1 MRNRHRLFMTLFNR
15 QNFKSIYQRL
25 LVYLVEIIIIFIGI
39 TISFLFEQWR
49 EDNRQKQE
57 LIGLA
62 ESLIRDAKIG
72 KAHLESDL
80 KGTNTWLQNLDS
92 LRIQRDL
99 GKIGESE
106 LFWFYNLL
114 AGKEFGLFD
123 SKSPAYLSGIS
134 SGLLT
139 KLPDSIQ
146 IKIYNVYES
155 KLPDLQHLYDQQNK
169 TAEYFRNEIM
179 IHSKAYLY
187 QKNVSTL
194 AIDLKEF
201 ADEVQQPIYGNLINQ
216 FFTTES
222 VIRDKNIKITND
234 FDLILRDLH
243 EYIGVLNK

>member
-1 MRNRHRLFMTLFNR
+1 MKLFNR
-15 QNFKSIYQRL
+15 QNFKNIYHRL
-25 LVYLVEIIIIFIGI
+25 LVYFVEVVIIFIGI

-49 EDNRQKQE
+49 EENRQKEE

-72 KAHLESDL
+72 KNHLESDL
-80 KGTNTWLQNLDS
+80 TGTNLWLQNLDS

-99 GKIGESE
+99 KKIDKSE

-179 IHSKAYLY
+179 IHSKKYLY
-187 QKNVSTL
+187 QKNVSTMT
-194 AIDLKEF
+194 IDLKEF

-216 FFTTES
+216 FFTTEN
-222 VIRDKNIKITND
+222 VIRSRNIKITND
-234 FDLILRDLH
+234 FDLIIKSLND
-243 EYIGVLNK
+243 YILVLKK

>member
-1 MRNRHRLFMTLFNR
+1 MRLLKR
-15 QNFKSIYQRL
+15 QNFKNIYQRI
-25 LVYLVEIIIIFIGI
+25 LVYFVEIVIIFIGI

-57 LIGLA
+57 LVGLA

-72 KAHLESDL
+72 KAHLASDL
-80 KGTNTWLQNLDS
+80 KGTETWLQNLDS
-92 LRIQRDL
+92 LRKHRDK
-99 GKIGESE
+99 GKIGEAE

-123 SKSPAYLSGIS
+123 SKSPAYLSAIS

-146 IKIYNVYES
+146 LKIYNVYEG

-179 IHSKAYLY
+179 IHAKTYLY
-187 QKNVSTL
+187 KKNATVVS
-194 AIDLKEF
+194 IDLKQF
-201 ADEVQQPIYGNLINQ
+201 AKEVQQPIYGNLINQ
-216 FFTTES
+216 FYTTEK
-222 VIRDKNIKITND
+222 VIQGKNIKIASE
-234 FDLILRDLH
+234 FDLIIRSLSD
-243 EYIGVLNK
+243 YIKSLQ